1 MKNLKITGFGLKNET
16 VELKE
21 FNYSPKT
28 ELTNSLVKGISSV
41 LGGIHMVSS
50 IIADS
55 SLNAEININKKYY
68 TKDDGSKLNNDDI
81 KGILRNRLLRTESA
95 KEKLGIKPINIED
108 IFNEV
113 SE

>member
-1 MKNLKITGFGLKNET
+1 MKNLSNKQQA
-16 VELKE
+16 
-21 FNYSPKT
+21 
-28 ELTNSLVKGISSV
+28 TNSVVKGLSTV

-81 KGILRNRLLRTESA
+81 KGILRNRLLRTELA

>member
-1 MKNLKITGFGLKNET
+1 MKTLKITGFGLKNET

-28 ELTNSLVKGISSV
+28 ELTNSVVKGISTV

-81 KGILRNRLLRTESA
+81 KGILRNRLLTTESA
-95 KEKLGIKPINIED
+95 KEKLGIKPISIED

>member
-1 MKNLKITGFGLKNET
+1 MKNLSNKQQA
-16 VELKE
+16 
-21 FNYSPKT
+21 
-28 ELTNSLVKGISSV
+28 TNSVVKGLSTV

-81 KGILRNRLLRTESA
+81 KGILRNRLLTTESA
-95 KEKLGIKPINIED
+95 KEKLGIKHISIED

>member
-1 MKNLKITGFGLKNET
+1 MKTLSNKQQA
-16 VELKE
+16 
-21 FNYSPKT
+21 
-28 ELTNSLVKGISSV
+28 TNSVVKGLSTV

-81 KGILRNRLLRTESA
+81 KGLLRNRLLRTELA

-108 IFNEV
+108 IFNE
-113 SE
+113 SAE

>member
-1 MKNLKITGFGLKNET
+1 MKNLSNKQQA
-16 VELKE
+16 
-21 FNYSPKT
+21 
-28 ELTNSLVKGISSV
+28 TNSVVKGLSTV

-81 KGILRNRLLRTESA
+81 KGILRNRLLTTESA

-108 IFNEV
+108 IFNE
-113 SE
+113 SAE

>member
-1 MKNLKITGFGLKNET
+1 MKTLSNKQQA
-16 VELKE
+16 
-21 FNYSPKT
+21 
-28 ELTNSLVKGISSV
+28 TNSVVKGLSTV

-55 SLNAEININKKYY
+55 SLNAEININRKYY

-81 KGILRNRLLRTESA
+81 KGILRNRLLTTESA

>member
-1 MKNLKITGFGLKNET
+1 MKTLSNKQQA
-16 VELKE
+16 
-21 FNYSPKT
+21 
-28 ELTNSLVKGISSV
+28 TNSVVKGLSTV

-81 KGILRNRLLRTESA
+81 KGLLRNRLLTTESA

-108 IFNEV
+108 IFNE
-113 SE
+113 SAE

>member
-1 MKNLKITGFGLKNET
+1 MKTLSNKQQA
-16 VELKE
+16 
-21 FNYSPKT
+21 
-28 ELTNSLVKGISSV
+28 TNSVVKGLSTV

-55 SLNAEININKKYY
+55 SLNAEININRKYY

-81 KGILRNRLLRTESA
+81 KGILRNRLLTTESA
-95 KEKLGIKPINIED
+95 KEKLGIKPISIED
-108 IFNEV
+108 IFNEA

>member
-1 MKNLKITGFGLKNET
+1 MKTLSNKQQA
-16 VELKE
+16 
-21 FNYSPKT
+21 
-28 ELTNSLVKGISSV
+28 TNSVVKGLSTV

-68 TKDDGSKLNNDDI
+68 TKEDGSKLNNDDI
-81 KGILRNRLLRTESA
+81 KGLLRNRLLRTELA

-108 IFNEV
+108 IFNE
-113 SE
+113 SAE

>member
-1 MKNLKITGFGLKNET
+1 MKTLNITGFGLKNET

-68 TKDDGSKLNNDDI
+68 TKEDGSKLNEDDI
-81 KGILRNRLLRTESA
+81 KGLLRNRLIRTEA
-95 KEKLGIKPINIED
+95 VKEKLGIKPIDIMD
-108 IFNEV
+108 IFNE
-113 SE
+113 SAE

>member
-1 MKNLKITGFGLKNET
+1 MKTLSNKQQA
-16 VELKE
+16 
-21 FNYSPKT
+21 
-28 ELTNSLVKGISSV
+28 TNSVVKGISKV

-81 KGILRNRLLRTESA
+81 KGLLRNRLLTTESA

-108 IFNEV
+108 IFNE
-113 SE
+113 SAE

>member
-1 MKNLKITGFGLKNET
+1 MKTLSNKQQA
-16 VELKE
+16 
-21 FNYSPKT
+21 
-28 ELTNSLVKGISSV
+28 TNSVVKGLSTV

-81 KGILRNRLLRTESA
+81 KGILRNRLLTTESA
-95 KEKLGIKPINIED
+95 KEKLGIKAID
-108 IFNEV
+108 IQAIFEE
-113 SE
+113 SAE

>member
-1 MKNLKITGFGLKNET
+1 MKTLSNKQQA
-16 VELKE
+16 
-21 FNYSPKT
+21 
-28 ELTNSLVKGISSV
+28 TNSVVKGLSTV

-81 KGILRNRLLRTESA
+81 KGLLRNRLLTTESA
-95 KEKLGIKPINIED
+95 KEKLGIKPISIED
-108 IFNEV
+108 IFNE
-113 SE
+113 SAE

>member
-1 MKNLKITGFGLKNET
+1 MKTLSNKQQA
-16 VELKE
+16 
-21 FNYSPKT
+21 
-28 ELTNSLVKGISSV
+28 TNSVVKGISTV

-81 KGILRNRLLRTESA
+81 KGLLRNRLLTTESA

-108 IFNEV
+108 IFNE
-113 SE
+113 SAE

>member
-1 MKNLKITGFGLKNET
+1 
-16 VELKE
+16 
-21 FNYSPKT
+21 
-28 ELTNSLVKGISSV
+28 
-41 LGGIHMVSS
+41 MVSS

-81 KGILRNRLLRTESA
+81 KGLLRNRLLRTELA

-108 IFNEV
+108 IFNE
-113 SE
+113 SAE

>member
-1 MKNLKITGFGLKNET
+1 MKNLTHKQQA
-16 VELKE
+16 
-21 FNYSPKT
+21 
-28 ELTNSLVKGISSV
+28 TNSVVKGISTV

-68 TKDDGSKLNNDDI
+68 TKEDGSKLNNDDI
-81 KGILRNRLLRTESA
+81 KGLLRNRLLTTESA

-108 IFNEV
+108 IFNE
-113 SE
+113 SAE

>member
-1 MKNLKITGFGLKNET
+1 MKNLSNKQQA
-16 VELKE
+16 
-21 FNYSPKT
+21 
-28 ELTNSLVKGISSV
+28 TNSVVKGLSTV

-108 IFNEV
+108 IFNE
-113 SE
+113 SAE

>member
-1 MKNLKITGFGLKNET
+1 MKTLKITGFGLKNET

-28 ELTNSLVKGISSV
+28 ELTNSVVKGISTV

-81 KGILRNRLLRTESA
+81 KGLLRNRLLTTESA

-108 IFNEV
+108 IFNE
-113 SE
+113 SAE

>member
-1 MKNLKITGFGLKNET
+1 MKTLSNKQQA
-16 VELKE
+16 
-21 FNYSPKT
+21 
-28 ELTNSLVKGISSV
+28 TNSVVKGLSTV

-55 SLNAEININKKYY
+55 SLNAEININRKYY

-81 KGILRNRLLRTESA
+81 KGILRNRLLTTESA

-108 IFNEV
+108 IFNEA

>member
-1 MKNLKITGFGLKNET
+1 MKNLTNKQQA
-16 VELKE
+16 
-21 FNYSPKT
+21 
-28 ELTNSLVKGISSV
+28 TNSVVKGLSTV

-81 KGILRNRLLRTESA
+81 KSILRNRLLTTESA

-108 IFNEV
+108 IFNE
-113 SE
+113 SAE

>member
-1 MKNLKITGFGLKNET
+1 MKNLTNKQQA
-16 VELKE
+16 
-21 FNYSPKT
+21 
-28 ELTNSLVKGISSV
+28 TNSVVKGISTV

-81 KGILRNRLLRTESA
+81 KGILRNRLLTTESA

-108 IFNEV
+108 IFNE
-113 SE
+113 SAE

>member
-1 MKNLKITGFGLKNET
+1 MKNLTNKQQA
-16 VELKE
+16 
-21 FNYSPKT
+21 
-28 ELTNSLVKGISSV
+28 TNSVVKGISTV

-81 KGILRNRLLRTESA
+81 KGLLRNRLLTTESA

-108 IFNEV
+108 IFNE
-113 SE
+113 SAE

>member
-1 MKNLKITGFGLKNET
+1 MKTLSNKQQA
-16 VELKE
+16 
-21 FNYSPKT
+21 
-28 ELTNSLVKGISSV
+28 TNSVVKGLSTV

-81 KGILRNRLLRTESA
+81 KGILRNRLLTTESA

>member
-1 MKNLKITGFGLKNET
+1 MKNLTNKQQA
-16 VELKE
+16 
-21 FNYSPKT
+21 
-28 ELTNSLVKGISSV
+28 TNSVVKGLSTV

-81 KGILRNRLLRTESA
+81 KGLLRNRLLTTESA

-108 IFNEV
+108 IFNE
-113 SE
+113 SAE

>member
-1 MKNLKITGFGLKNET
+1 MKTLSNKQQA
-16 VELKE
+16 
-21 FNYSPKT
+21 
-28 ELTNSLVKGISSV
+28 TNSVVKGLSTV

-81 KGILRNRLLRTESA
+81 KGLLRNRLLTTESA
-95 KEKLGIKPINIED
+95 KEKPGIKPISIED

>member
-1 MKNLKITGFGLKNET
+1 MKTLSNKQQA
-16 VELKE
+16 
-21 FNYSPKT
+21 
-28 ELTNSLVKGISSV
+28 TNSVVKGLSTV

-81 KGILRNRLLRTESA
+81 KGILRNRLLTTESA
-95 KEKLGIKPINIED
+95 KEKLGIKPISIED
-108 IFNEV
+108 IFNE
-113 SE
+113 SAE

>member
-1 MKNLKITGFGLKNET
+1 MKTLSNKQQA
-16 VELKE
+16 
-21 FNYSPKT
+21 
-28 ELTNSLVKGISSV
+28 TNSVVKGLSTV

-55 SLNAEININKKYY
+55 SLNAEININRKYY
-68 TKDDGSKLNNDDI
+68 TKEDGSKLNNDDI
-81 KGILRNRLLRTESA
+81 KGILRNRLLTTESA
-95 KEKLGIKPINIED
+95 KEKLGIKPISIED